1 MFAEPVCPQHR
12 TTLSE
17 IQEKYKSSL
26 ANHLEVIQVPFFRLL
41 KRWEGVYHGALPDC
55 KGFASNNKGSR
66 AFARRG
72 RRSER
77 RPAAPSFA
85 SYLPAD
91 ALKRAAAARQKN
103 DYRNAI
109 AERRQA
115 VSLRP
120 D

>member
-1 MFAEPVCPQHR
+1 MGLRQIA
-12 TTLSE
+12 
-17 IQEKYKSSL
+17 
-26 ANHLEVIQVPFFRLL
+26 
-41 KRWEGVYHGALPDC
+41 
-55 KGFASNNKGSR
+55 KGSRPITKVRVSLR

-120 D
+120 DVREAHGMLGDLLLAQGFAAEAIPHLETAGNVYS